1 MKKISGE
8 ALLAIGGALILASFA
23 YLNFLP
29 QAETESTQALAELSA
44 FEKGEYYFNHDD
56 DPGGA
61 YDIALAKQYYSQA
74 LTEEPENP
82 YALYQYGRIQFIE
95 GDFEGALSSFY
106 ELEERFGTRIPNMYY
121 MLGLVHGYKGRVE
134 NDPQAWEQAEEAFEK
149 FITFAPKSP
158 WPRVDLAWV
167 YFAQGK
173 FAEMKPVL
181 EEGLVHYPENPWL
194 LNMHGLALFNLDETE
209 SALLEFKKAHEEA
222 LQLTPEDWG
231 RSYPGNDPAAWA
243 LGLEEFRTLIQK
255 NINLAG
261 GQ

>member
-8 ALLAIGGALILASFA
+8 ALLAIGGALILTSFA
-23 YLNFLP
+23 YITFLP
-29 QAETESTQALAELSA
+29 QAHDADAALEGLSA

-61 YDIALAKQYYSQA
+61 YDTTLAKQYYRQA
-74 LTEEPENP
+74 FTEEPDNP

-95 GDFEGALSSFY
+95 GDFEGSLASFY
-106 ELEERFGTRIPNMYY
+106 ELEERFGTRIPNIYY
-121 MLGLVHGYKGRVE
+121 MLGLVYGYKGRVE
-134 NDPQAWEQAEEAFEK
+134 NDPQAWEKAQEAFEK

-173 FAEMKPVL
+173 FEEMQPVL

-194 LNMHGLALFNLDETE
+194 LNMYGLALFNQGDTE
-209 SALLEFKKAHEEA
+209 GALREFKKAQEEA
-222 LQLTPEDWG
+222 ANLTPEDWG
-231 RSYPGNDPAAWA
+231 RSYPGNDPALWA
-243 LGLEEFRTLIQK
+243 RGLDEFRSLIQK
-255 NINLAG
+255 NVELAG
-261 GQ
+261 G